1 MKILELNFFDI
12 HTHSA
17 DWALQIKV
25 LKLKVFTHFSNSNF
39 HFLHEMIVYLKRSTN
54 PEFPPLWPTFSP
66 LRSPPSPPPAE
77 ESVCQ
82 PYSRWA
88 NSCLCLCLIQQKK
101 ILASLAAGAGL
112 KGAKVEVFFSRVY
125 DIGLL
130 SVSSWDLKWN
140 IHLFQGES
148 SPSETNIR
156 HNFNKLFVI
165 SSASSPPL
173 KEDLMSVR

>member
-54 PEFPPLWPTFSP
+54 PEFLPLWPTFSP
-66 LRSPPSPPPAE
+66 LRSPPFPPPAE

-101 ILASLAAGAGL
+101 TLASLAAGIGL
-112 KGAKVEVFFSRVY
+112 KGAKVGSFFSTECMILDCYRFLV
-125 DIGLL
+125 GT
-130 SVSSWDLKWN
+130 WN
-140 IHLFQGES
+140 EIFICSRG
-148 SPSETNIR
+148 
-156 HNFNKLFVI
+156 
-165 SSASSPPL
+165 SPPPQKPTYGTTL
-173 KEDLMSVR
+173 TNFL